1 MAARKPERNS
11 WLMEKAMTTKTML
24 DMPEGGVV
32 NQEHND
38 LRSPRTHSASTARG
52 AYVSSMAQL
61 MKRFVLAAAALGLMA
76 GATTRADASIIINI
90 SDLTDGV
97 PSVSQSGTTVIPV
110 TILPDSQN
118 EFVHFTFQYAIPPQV
133 FVGTWGTDIFSQAP
147 YNSEALSDRF
157 VLTLS
162 SGSNLIDVQFDSRD
176 TILIPQGNHLSLSQE
191 DGNLNQ
197 MFAMQIAG
205 FDVLAIYAASD
216 VELPPVN
223 GPEPSTQLLLG
234 LGAMCM
240 TLGHA
245 WRRRRSGVN

>member
-90 SDLTDGV
+90 SDLTENV
-97 PSVSQSGTTVIPV
+97 RPSVTQSGTTVIPV
-110 TILPDSQN
+110 TILPDSQS
-118 EFVHFTFQYAIPPQV
+118 EFVHFTFLYAVPPQA

-147 YNSEALSDRF
+147 YISEALSDRF
-157 VLTLS
+157 LLTLS

-197 MFAMQIAG
+197 MFNMQIAG
-205 FDVLAIYAASD
+205 FDQLTIYAASD
-216 VELPPVN
+216 VES
-223 GPEPSTQLLLG
+223 PEPSTQLLLG